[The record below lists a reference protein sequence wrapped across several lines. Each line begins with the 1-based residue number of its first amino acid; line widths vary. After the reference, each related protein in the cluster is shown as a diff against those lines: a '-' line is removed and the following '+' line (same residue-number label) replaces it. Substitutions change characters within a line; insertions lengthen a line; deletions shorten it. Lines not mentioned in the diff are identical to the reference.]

1 MFFKKK
7 FKWKLKQTCFIYS
20 YLYISILL
28 SLSSHAFIL
37 YICTTL
43 CLQYKDAILSK
54 SATSINIHGIKSKNL
69 YNQFF
74 FNKEITQE
82 KQCFVPQITGKMKS
96 YFFNIFKS
104 RNPMCPINPSENGE
118 IFLKRNEKFFKN
130 LLMRKLFRQKS
141 WNLKFWLNHDPRG

>member
-1 MFFKKK
+1 MQSF
-7 FKWKLKQTCFIYS
+7 LKVLHRS
-20 YLYISILL
+20 
-28 SLSSHAFIL
+28 
-37 YICTTL
+37 
-43 CLQYKDAILSK
+43 
-54 SATSINIHGIKSKNL
+54 NIHGIKSKNL

-141 WNLKFWLNHDPRG
+141 